1 MRNRQNSLQIATST
15 GEDMVFCEL
24 AYMPLDM
31 KRKEPVKALCVCVL
45 KTVLTILG
53 MGAWGN
59 DQGQAQHV
67 VFYW

>member
-1 MRNRQNSLQIATST
+1 
-15 GEDMVFCEL
+15 MVFCEL